1 MEYFL
6 RMSAMVVV
14 TTVGDEQQANEIAR
28 ELVARRHA
36 ACVNMLPGIRS
47 CYRWQGKICRDSE
60 ILLMIKT
67 SAEEYDQVAA
77 TIRELHSYELP
88 EILAFEIRRGDPS
101 FLDWLHG
108 SLDKTADFDDE
119 EDLLEPDNL

>member
-1 MEYFL
+1 
-6 RMSAMVVV
+6 MVVV
-14 TTVGDEQQANEIAR
+14 TTVGDELQANEIAR

-47 CYRWQGKICRDSE
+47 CYRWQGKICHDSE

-67 SAEEYDQVAA
+67 TAEEYDEVAA

-88 EILAFEIRRGDPS
+88 EILAFEIHRGDPS

-108 SLDKTADFDDE
+108 SLDKNADFDDE
-119 EDLLEPDNL
+119 EDLLEPDDL

>member
-1 MEYFL
+1 
-6 RMSAMVVV
+6 MVVV

-67 SAEEYDQVAA
+67 TEEEYDQVAA
-77 TIRELHSYELP
+77 TIRELHEYDLP
-88 EILAFEIRRGDPS
+88 EILAFEIKKGDPA
-101 FLDWLHG
+101 FLDWIRG
-108 SLDKTADFDDE
+108 SLDKNAADFDDE
-119 EDLLEPDNL
+119 EDLLDPEDL

>member
-1 MEYFL
+1 
-6 RMSAMVVV
+6 MVVV
-14 TTVGDEQQANEIAR
+14 TTVGDEQQANEIAH
-28 ELVARRHA
+28 ELLARRHA

-67 SAEEYDQVAA
+67 TAEEYDAVAA

-88 EILAFEIRRGDPS
+88 EILAFEIKKGDPS
-101 FLDWLHG
+101 FLAWIEA
-108 SLDKTADFDDE
+108 SLDKTADFEDE
-119 EDLLEPDNL
+119 EDLLEPENL

>member
-1 MEYFL
+1 MT
-6 RMSAMVVV
+6 AIVVV

-60 ILLMIKT
+60 ILLLIKT
-67 SAEEYDQVAA
+67 AAEEYDQVAA
-77 TIRELHSYELP
+77 TIRELHDYDLP
-88 EILAFEIRRGDPS
+88 EILAFEIRQGDPS
-101 FLDWLHG
+101 FLEWLHS
-108 SLDKTADFDDE
+108 SLDKNADFDDE
-119 EDLLEPDNL
+119 EDLLEPEDL

>member
-1 MEYFL
+1 MH
-6 RMSAMVVV
+6 MSALVVV
-14 TTVGDEQQANEIAR
+14 TTVGDEQQANEIAQ
-28 ELVARRHA
+28 ELLARRHA

-67 SAEEYDQVAA
+67 TADEYDAVAA

-88 EILAFEIRRGDPS
+88 EILAFSISRGDPA
-101 FLDWLHG
+101 FLEWLHA
-108 SLDKTADFDDE
+108 SLDKNADFDDE
-119 EDLLEPDNL
+119 EDLGEPENL